1 MYCISVQP
9 PVYFI
14 NMVCERVY
22 ITRACYHMHVIG
34 ILMIKALN
42 NNKISSLQNDMLDMA
57 ESFIFDISI

>member
-1 MYCISVQP
+1 MQT

-14 NMVCERVY
+14 KMACERVY

-42 NNKISSLQNDMLDMA
+42 NNKISPLQYDMSDMA
-57 ESFIFDISI
+57 DSFIFDISI